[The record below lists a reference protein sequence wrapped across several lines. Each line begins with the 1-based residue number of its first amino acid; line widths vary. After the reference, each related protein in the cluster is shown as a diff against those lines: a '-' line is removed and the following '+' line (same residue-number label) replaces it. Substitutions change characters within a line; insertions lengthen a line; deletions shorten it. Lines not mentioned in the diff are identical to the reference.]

1 MKLFKTFIGALLAG
15 FSIGLGGVAFLSI
28 GDRVVGAAVFTVG
41 LFTVCTFG
49 LNLFTGKVCYV
60 FRNDRQYALALPV
73 IWLGNLAG
81 TGLTAACMALTRSAP
96 ALSEKAMAL
105 CQTKLEDGFGS
116 LFFLGILCNVFI
128 YIAVEGFLNNPHEL
142 GKYLSL
148 VFGVMGFILCGT
160 EHCVAD
166 MFYFWMAGAWS
177 LRAAECVL
185 IITLGNCVGGVLF
198 PVLRDLQNKEFSAIK
213 LSTRTVT
220 ALGLLL
226 AIEIVLS
233 RFLSISAWN
242 IKIGFSFVPI
252 VLAAVLYG
260 PIPAA
265 LVAAL
270 GDFLGALLFPIG
282 PYFPGFTLTAFLTG
296 LTFGLFLYRRSDL
309 LRAVC
314 AVLIAQP
321 GLSLLLNSLWI
332 SVLYGSPYAPL
343 LVTRLPQTAILS
355 AAELVVI
362 LAILHRGKL
371 ISALKER

>member
-1 MKLFKTFIGALLAG
+1 MRPTARGAECR
-15 FSIGLGGVAFLSI
+15 
-28 GDRVVGAAVFTVG
+28 GDRDCTPDEKRRLQCAIRFPLPQSGARFPPLCG
-41 LFTVCTFG
+41 DQI
-49 LNLFTGKVCYV
+49 K
-60 FRNDRQYALALPV
+60 
-73 IWLGNLAG
+73 
-81 TGLTAACMALTRSAP
+81 RSANTEWRFFYAKKSTDP
-96 ALSEKAMAL
+96 ERGAVSV
-105 CQTKLEDGFGS
+105 KLKEAF
-116 LFFLGILCNVFI
+116 C
-128 YIAVEGFLNNPHEL
+128 EL
-142 GKYLSL
+142 
-148 VFGVMGFILCGT
+148 T
-160 EHCVAD
+160 
-166 MFYFWMAGAWS
+166 
-177 LRAAECVL
+177 
-185 IITLGNCVGGVLF
+185 
-198 PVLRDLQNKEFSAIK
+198 P
-213 LSTRTVT
+213 RTVT

-252 VLAAVLYG
+252 VLAAMLYG

-296 LTFGLFLYRRSDL
+296 LTFGLFLYRRGNL